1 MFAKNK
7 IRENN
12 HEFKISYYI
21 YTIRTKSL
29 NMHVIQFIY
38 IFFTRIN
45 STLPCLFVYQKIYIF
60 WLQNLVDQ
68 LCNSLILILFK
79 LRKSMMSNLEII
91 HGSHTCI
98 VGVNMDW
105 QDSNIL
111 FLVINVIISC
121 QPMLKPTTHYGFHE
135 LSRIWYV

>member
-7 IRENN
+7 IRKFCQKQNKRKSASIQN
-12 HEFKISYYI
+12 LILYLYNQDKVFKYAC
-21 YTIRTKSL
+21 YTIYLHFVHTNKFYTA
-29 NMHVIQFIY
+29 MFI
-38 IFFTRIN
+38 
-45 STLPCLFVYQKIYIF
+45 

-121 QPMLKPTTHYGFHE
+121 QPMLIPTTHYGFHE